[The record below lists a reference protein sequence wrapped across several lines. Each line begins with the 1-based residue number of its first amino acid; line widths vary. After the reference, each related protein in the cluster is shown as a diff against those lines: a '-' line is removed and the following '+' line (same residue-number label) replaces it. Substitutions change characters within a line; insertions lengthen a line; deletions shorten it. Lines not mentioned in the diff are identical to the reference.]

1 MTAVRS
7 FVRMIQFLARRFLL
21 MIPTL
26 FVISVI
32 SFVVIE
38 LPPGDFLTTYL
49 QKQED
54 LHASGISEEIIAGM
68 QQRWGLDRPW
78 YWRYFRWITN
88 FVQGDL
94 GFSLD
99 HMKPVNEIVGE
110 RLLLTMVVSLAS
122 LLFAWGMAIPIGVY
136 SAVRQYSTGD
146 YILTFLGFIGL
157 AVPNFMLAL
166 VLMYVSYSLFDASVG
181 GLFSREYLIA
191 PWSLGKVIDLLKH
204 LWIPMIVV
212 GTAGTASTIR
222 VMRANLLDE
231 LRKNYVVAARVGGL
245 KEMALLVKYPIRVAI
260 NPLIS
265 TIGWLLPTL
274 ISGATITAVVLG
286 LPTVGPVFLRALQVQ
301 DMYMAGSVVMLLATA
316 TVIGTVLSDIL
327 LAAIDPRIRFD

>member
-1 MTAVRS
+1 
-7 FVRMIQFLARRFLL
+7 MIQFLARRFLL

-32 SFVVIE
+32 SFIIIE
-38 LPPGDFLTTYL
+38 LPPGDFLTTYI

-68 QQRWGLDRPW
+68 EQRWGLDRPW
-78 YWRYFRWITN
+78 YWRYLRWITN

-99 HMKPVNEIVGE
+99 YMKPVNEIIGE
-110 RLLLTMVVSLAS
+110 RLILTMVVSLAS

-146 YILTFLGFIGL
+146 YILSFLGFIGL

-166 VLMYVSYSLFDASVG
+166 VLMYLSYSLFDASVG

-191 PWSLGKVIDLLKH
+191 QWSLGKVIDLLKH

-245 KEMALLVKYPIRVAI
+245 KETALLVKYPIRVAI

-301 DMYMAGSVVMLLATA
+301 DMYLAGSVVMLLATA

>member
-1 MTAVRS
+1 M
-7 FVRMIQFLARRFLL
+7 
-21 MIPTL
+21 
-26 FVISVI
+26 
-32 SFVVIE
+32 
-38 LPPGDFLTTYL
+38 
-49 QKQED
+49 
-54 LHASGISEEIIAGM
+54 
-68 QQRWGLDRPW
+68 
-78 YWRYFRWITN
+78 
-88 FVQGDL
+88 
-94 GFSLD
+94 
-99 HMKPVNEIVGE
+99 
-110 RLLLTMVVSLAS
+110 
-122 LLFAWGMAIPIGVY
+122 
-136 SAVRQYSTGD
+136 
-146 YILTFLGFIGL
+146 
-157 AVPNFMLAL
+157 
-166 VLMYVSYSLFDASVG
+166 
-181 GLFSREYLIA
+181 
-191 PWSLGKVIDLLKH
+191 IDLLKH

-286 LPTVGPVFLRALQVQ
+286 LPTVGPVFLRSLQVQ

>member
-1 MTAVRS
+1 
-7 FVRMIQFLARRFLL
+7 

-54 LHASGISEEIIAGM
+54 LHDSGISEEIIAGM

-78 YWRYFRWITN
+78 HWRYFRWITN

-99 HMKPVNEIVGE
+99 YMKPVNEIIGE
-110 RLLLTMVVSLAS
+110 RLILTMVVSLAS

-191 PWSLGKVIDLLKH
+191 SWSPGKVIDLLKH

-245 KEMALLVKYPIRVAI
+245 KETALLVKYPIRVAI

-316 TVIGTVLSDIL
+316 TVIGTVISDIL

>member
-1 MTAVRS
+1 
-7 FVRMIQFLARRFLL
+7 

-32 SFVVIE
+32 SFIVIE

-54 LHASGISEEIIAGM
+54 LHDSGISEEIIAGM

-78 YWRYFRWITN
+78 HWRYFRWITN

-99 HMKPVNEIVGE
+99 YMKPVNEIIGE

-191 PWSLGKVIDLLKH
+191 SWSPGKVIDLLKH

-245 KEMALLVKYPIRVAI
+245 KETALLVKYPIRVAI

-316 TVIGTVLSDIL
+316 TVIGTVISDIL

>member
-26 FVISVI
+26 FVISII

-68 QQRWGLDRPW
+68 QERWGLDRPW

-88 FVQGDL
+88 FAQGDL

-99 HMKPVNEIVGE
+99 YMKPVNEIVGE

-191 PWSLGKVIDLLKH
+191 PWSPGKVIDLLKH

-286 LPTVGPVFLRALQVQ
+286 LPTVGPVFLRSLQVQ
-301 DMYMAGSVVMLLATA
+301 DMYLAGSVVMLLATA

>member
-1 MTAVRS
+1 MAAVRS

-26 FVISVI
+26 FVISII

-54 LHASGISEEIIAGM
+54 LHDSGISEEIIAGM

-99 HMKPVNEIVGE
+99 HMKPVNEIVAE

-231 LRKNYVVAARVGGL
+231 LRKNYVVAARVGGM
-245 KEMALLVKYPIRVAI
+245 KETALLVKYPIRVAI

>member
-1 MTAVRS
+1 M
-7 FVRMIQFLARRFLL
+7 
-21 MIPTL
+21 
-26 FVISVI
+26 
-32 SFVVIE
+32 
-38 LPPGDFLTTYL
+38 
-49 QKQED
+49 
-54 LHASGISEEIIAGM
+54 
-68 QQRWGLDRPW
+68 
-78 YWRYFRWITN
+78 
-88 FVQGDL
+88 
-94 GFSLD
+94 
-99 HMKPVNEIVGE
+99 
-110 RLLLTMVVSLAS
+110 
-122 LLFAWGMAIPIGVY
+122 Y

-146 YILTFLGFIGL
+146 YILSFLGFIGL

-166 VLMYVSYSLFDASVG
+166 VLMYLSYSLFDASVG

-191 PWSLGKVIDLLKH
+191 QWSLGKVIDLLKH

-245 KEMALLVKYPIRVAI
+245 KETALLVKYPIRVAI

-274 ISGATITAVVLG
+274 ISGATITSVVLG

-301 DMYMAGSVVMLLATA
+301 DMYLAGSVVMLLATA

>member
-1 MTAVRS
+1 
-7 FVRMIQFLARRFLL
+7 MIQFLARRFLL

-26 FVISVI
+26 FVISII

-78 YWRYFRWITN
+78 HWRYFRWITN

-99 HMKPVNEIVGE
+99 HMKPVNEIIGE
-110 RLLLTMVVSLAS
+110 RLLLTMVVSLSS

-166 VLMYVSYSLFDASVG
+166 VLMYLSYSLFDASVG

-191 PWSLGKVIDLLKH
+191 PWSPGKVIDLLKH

-231 LRKNYVVAARVGGL
+231 LRKNYVVAARVGGM
-245 KEMALLVKYPIRVAI
+245 KETALLVKYPIRVAI

>member
-1 MTAVRS
+1 
-7 FVRMIQFLARRFLL
+7 

-32 SFVVIE
+32 SFIVIE

-54 LHASGISEEIIAGM
+54 LHDSGISEEIIAGM

-78 YWRYFRWITN
+78 HWRYFRWITN

-99 HMKPVNEIVGE
+99 YMKPVNEIIGE
-110 RLLLTMVVSLAS
+110 RLILTMVVSLAS

-191 PWSLGKVIDLLKH
+191 SWSPGKVIDLLKH

-245 KEMALLVKYPIRVAI
+245 KETALLVKYPIRVAI

-316 TVIGTVLSDIL
+316 TVIGTVISDIL

>member
-110 RLLLTMVVSLAS
+110 RLLLTIVVSLAS

-245 KEMALLVKYPIRVAI
+245 KEMALLVRYPIRVAI